1 MAAVSRFVLVL
12 LPLLVATA
20 GCSVVLDPGE
30 SQCETT
36 MDCTTR
42 GFPGAVCTNHV
53 CEKIV
58 VPPDPVW
65 GCLGSVVQPVP
76 DTSKKVV
83 LSVHLTF
90 AADKSPVANA
100 MVDVCDKLDL
110 DCTGKNPD
118 SPKGLKSA
126 ADGLVSFSV
135 VQGFDG
141 FIRVAS
147 PEIVD
152 SRIFVGRPIITPPLV
167 KEVRLLSSND
177 YQTLVSYAKETYDPT
192 RGTSILLATDCQG
205 LSATGVRFESANV
218 DAKSREFYLVNQLP
232 TTPPTATHTDVD
244 GFGGFFNMPVGQA
257 VARTFR
263 ASDGAKIGESS
274 FQVLAKTISYVQ
286 IAPTPN

>member
-1 MAAVSRFVLVL
+1 M
-12 LPLLVATA
+12 
-20 GCSVVLDPGE
+20 LDPGE

-36 MDCTTR
+36 PDCATR
-42 GFPGAVCTNHV
+42 GFTDAVCTNHV

-76 DTSKKVV
+76 DTSKKVE
-83 LSVHLTF
+83 LSVRLTF
-90 AADKSPVANA
+90 AADKSPVAGA
-100 MVDVCDKLDL
+100 MIDVCDKLDL

-118 SPKGLKSA
+118 SPKGLTSA
-126 ADGLVSFSV
+126 ANGLVTFKV

-141 FIRVAS
+141 FIRVSS

-192 RGTSILLATDCQG
+192 RGTSILLATD
-205 LSATGVRFESANV
+205 
-218 DAKSREFYLVNQLP
+218 YL
-232 TTPPTATHTDVD
+232 
-244 GFGGFFNMPVGQA
+244 FRSYGGPG
-257 VARTFR
+257 R
-263 ASDGAKIGESS
+263 
-274 FQVLAKTISYVQ
+274 
-286 IAPTPN
+286 